1 MKPIVLYIDEEP
13 MALHTMGKRLRRCFG
28 DEVEVKTMEP
38 CRTIEETLTSLNS
51 IVDLVSVVVDQKL
64 SAAGTAEFVGT
75 ELAMAIRQTDL
86 KMPIYILTNFA
97 DDVDGSMGEIE
108 YVLSKADI
116 TSDDELPKISARLR
130 RHVNIFQDFLSKREA
145 RFEELLRKGY
155 ENKLTEIEQA
165 DLAQLSY
172 QRERKISAAELL
184 DSIDLKRKL
193 DATQSALDRIINQ
206 IK

>member
-28 DEVEVKTMEP
+28 EEVEVKTLEP
-38 CRTIEETLTSLNS
+38 CRTIEETLRVINN
-51 IVDLVSVVVDQKL
+51 VAGLVSVVVDQKL
-64 SAAGTAEFVGT
+64 SAAGTADFVGT
-75 ELAMAIRQTDL
+75 QLATAIRQTDL

-97 DDVDGSMGEIE
+97 DDVDGTMGEIE

-116 TSDDELPKISARLR
+116 TNDEELPKIAARLR
-130 RHVNIFQDFLSKREA
+130 RHVNIFQDVLTERES

-155 ENKLTEIEQA
+155 EDRLTETEQ
-165 DLAQLSY
+165 DELAQLSY

-184 DSIDLKRKL
+184 SGIELKAKL
-193 DATQSALDRIINQ
+193 DEAQTVLDRINNQ